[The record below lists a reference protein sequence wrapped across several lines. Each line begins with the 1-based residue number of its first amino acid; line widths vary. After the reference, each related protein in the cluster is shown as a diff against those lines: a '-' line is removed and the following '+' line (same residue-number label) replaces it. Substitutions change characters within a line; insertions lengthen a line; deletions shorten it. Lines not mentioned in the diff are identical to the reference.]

1 MATKVAG
8 YIPNGIPLQLPQT
21 RAGMGHGAV
30 VAGHLRAV
38 TTQEYAS
45 VVWHSRAYKRDQ
57 FRIDWK
63 AKAFW
68 MLFRSDEVANCT
80 VDGTSL
86 FRRPDDSGRVKYG
99 VFVRPCVISCPVYI
113 TSPTGC

>member
-68 MLFRSDEVANCT
+68 MLFRSDEVANSAVHRT
-80 VDGTSL
+80 GFIRS
-86 FRRPDDSGRVKYG
+86 PDDSARIKNCIL
-99 VFVRPCVISCPVYI
+99 VRPRIISCPVNI
-113 TSPTGC
+113 TPSPR